1 MSTTKGQRIGIIIIA
16 IVMTVGTLGSF
27 FIMILANDNSNQM
40 DQQRLAQEQELMEQQ
55 QKQAEEYQKQQDEIA
70 AKLSPKYYPVL
81 AKYESKPAPFE
92 ASKVKKL
99 TTDDLKEGDG
109 QEVKDLS
116 DLNIYYIGWNPSGK
130 MFDSSFNGD
139 KLTAPLDPSI
149 GLITGMNEGIIGMRI
164 GGVRQIT
171 IPAEQAY
178 GDQSPSP
185 DIPAGTPL
193 KFIVLAIPPQS

>member
-16 IVMTVGTLGSF
+16 IVMVVGTIGSF
-27 FIMILANDNSNQM
+27 FIMIVANNNSQLD
-40 DQQRLAQEQELMEQQ
+40 DQQLAQEQQEQLEQQ
-55 QKQAEEYQKQQDEIA
+55 QKQAEEYQKQQDALA

-81 AKYESKPAPFE
+81 EKYESRPSPFE

-99 TTDDLKEGDG
+99 ATKDLKEGDG
-109 QEVKDLS
+109 KEVKSLS

-139 KLTAPLDPSI
+139 KLAAPLDPTI
-149 GLITGMNEGIIGMRI
+149 GLITGMNEGIIGMKI
-164 GGVRQIT
+164 GGVREIT

-178 GDQSPSP
+178 GDQSPSE